1 MFDHLFQRSNDVLR
15 VVRSPQKF
23 EDKDCINT
31 IYFDY
36 KKPDEYLQLPEG
48 CHVAVNFVG
57 PPSRVFQIDPLQTFT
72 DLEISLLKIIQGI
85 NRSNIK
91 RVINISTI
99 HVYSPVLEKEYNESS
114 ALTNTHPYAIAHKNK
129 ELLFSDYLNKDI
141 QLTNLRLGNVFGVP
155 SAHKGDFSNL
165 LVNQLVKSIACGVTF
180 EVKSDR
186 NTMRNFISRDDFC
199 DLLLKLVSG
208 KALLESGPLNMGGKD
223 ISITNMVE
231 LVSDIFNKHL

>member
-1 MFDHLFQRSNDVLR
+1 M
-15 VVRSPQKF
+15 
-23 EDKDCINT
+23 
-31 IYFDY
+31 
-36 KKPDEYLQLPEG
+36 
-48 CHVAVNFVG
+48 
-57 PPSRVFQIDPLQTFT
+57 
-72 DLEISLLKIIQGI
+72 
-85 NRSNIK
+85 
-91 RVINISTI
+91 
-99 HVYSPVLEKEYNESS
+99 
-114 ALTNTHPYAIAHKNK
+114 
-129 ELLFSDYLNKDI
+129 LFSDYLNKDI

-180 EVKSDR
+180 EVKSDK

-231 LVSDIFNKHL
+231 LVSDIFNKHYNIKSSIKYLDKGPVRENKEFWFNCNLAKENGLVPANNFKKTLLDLYGYCIDQRKI